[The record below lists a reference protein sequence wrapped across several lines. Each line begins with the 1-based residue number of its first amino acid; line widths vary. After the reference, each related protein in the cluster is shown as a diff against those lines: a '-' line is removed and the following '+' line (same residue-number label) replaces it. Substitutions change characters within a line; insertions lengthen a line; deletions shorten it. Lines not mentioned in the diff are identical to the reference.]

1 VIRLSGRGDTREM
14 GGKVDET
21 QFSGTEPWKN
31 STSPYQENS
40 WRRLD
45 PSYVISNSI
54 RWLSPHTQTN
64 SPLEPP
70 ANSILPTCGSNI
82 SASPEPISTISTA
95 SSSSRKDLSNDL

>member
-1 VIRLSGRGDTREM
+1 MRLSGRGDTREM

-21 QFSGTEPWKN
+21 WFSGTEPWKN

-70 ANSILPTCGSNI
+70 ANSILPTCGSQI
-82 SASPEPISTISTA
+82 SAFPTPNFTPSNPPT
-95 SSSSRKDLSNDL
+95 SSLKELSH